1 MSQKSTAVELQDNS
15 GNQVR
20 AVSHESDYPLPPVAE
35 LEKLH
40 QFRPD
45 LVDKVFEMTK
55 EEAKYRRERM
65 LQIDRY
71 LFCQNLVSNIGAVLV
86 ALLAFS
92 GAIYLGSQGY
102 EKTAIGLV
110 CSTLGVVV
118 YAIKKASK

>member
-71 LFCQNLVSNIGAVLV
+71 LFLSELSFKYRCC
-86 ALLAFS
+86 FS
-92 GAIYLGSQGY
+92 RTYRFFGCYLSWFSRLRKDSDWTCLFNAWGCC
-102 EKTAIGLV
+102 V
-110 CSTLGVVV
+110 RN
-118 YAIKKASK
+118 